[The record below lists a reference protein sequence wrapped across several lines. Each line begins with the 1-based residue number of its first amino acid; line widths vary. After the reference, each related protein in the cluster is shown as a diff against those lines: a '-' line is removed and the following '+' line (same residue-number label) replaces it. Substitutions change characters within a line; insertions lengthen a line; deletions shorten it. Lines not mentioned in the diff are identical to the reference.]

1 MLKAPKGYVA
11 EDDPKVCLVGHPAP
25 PWMSS
30 YADLMTEL
38 VCFFVI
44 LYALSAALN
53 KNVQSAAQQVKD
65 MIDKKEVA
73 GSVKIDKDG
82 LKITIEEQGKASFF
96 ASGSAETTPEID
108 GVILKLAPTLRKLAQ
123 DHDILV
129 EGHTD
134 SQRLAGEI
142 TKYYDSNW
150 ELSGARATSV
160 ARLLVEKYGLPPNHI
175 GAVGYG
181 EYRPIA
187 TNDTPE
193 GRAMNRRVVFF
204 VKNVPAGTLAAPLAA
219 PETSSRPGAA
229 LAADAAVAR
238 NTASAAP
245 AAAPNTAAMPGMT
258 QAQPAPAPAPE
269 QVEPTDAAPGQTGAA
284 P

>member
-53 KNVQSAAQQVKD
+53 KNVQKAASDVKD

-96 ASGSAETTPEID
+96 SSGSAETTPEID

-204 VKNVPAGTLAAPLAA
+204 VKNVPAGTLAAPLPSAVSEA
-219 PETSSRPGAA
+219 SSRPDPA
-229 LAADAAVAR
+229 LASNAAGAGR
-238 NTASAAP
+238 PAPASA
-245 AAAPNTAAMPGMT
+245 PNAAAMPGMT
-258 QAQPAPAPAPE
+258 QPQPAPAPAPE
-269 QVEPTDAAPGQTGAA
+269 QAEPTDAAPGQTGAA
-284 P
+284 Q